1 MHSNRLLH
9 QSRIPV
15 AKEKRD
21 DGQRK
26 REGGREVEGEGERDG
41 DGGKRRRSERGGE
54 KSQKPPHN
62 NAREKS
68 EHFPPKDGPFPNPCA
83 LSDKLK

>member
-1 MHSNRLLH
+1 MM
-9 QSRIPV
+9 
-15 AKEKRD
+15 EEE
-21 DGQRK
+21 
-26 REGGREVEGEGERDG
+26 REGGGVEGRGWESKGE
-41 DGGKRRRSERGGE
+41 GE

>member
-1 MHSNRLLH
+1 MM
-9 QSRIPV
+9 
-15 AKEKRD
+15 EEE
-21 DGQRK
+21 
-26 REGGREVEGEGERDG
+26 REREMEGER
-41 DGGKRRRSERGGE
+41 ERESKGEGE

>member
-1 MHSNRLLH
+1 MEM
-9 QSRIPV
+9 
-15 AKEKRD
+15 EKR
-21 DGQRK
+21 GGGVRK
-26 REGGREVEGEGERDG
+26 
-41 DGGKRRRSERGGE
+41 GGE

-62 NAREKS
+62 NAGEKS

>member
-1 MHSNRLLH
+1 MER
-9 QSRIPV
+9 
-15 AKEKRD
+15 E
-21 DGQRK
+21 
-26 REGGREVEGEGERDG
+26 REGGRQSGREMEKEEEEERA
-41 DGGKRRRSERGGE
+41 RERGGE

-62 NAREKS
+62 NAGEKS

>member
-1 MHSNRLLH
+1 M
-9 QSRIPV
+9 V
-15 AKEKRD
+15 EEE
-21 DGQRK
+21 
-26 REGGREVEGEGERDG
+26 REREMEGERESKG
-41 DGGKRRRSERGGE
+41 EGE

>member
-1 MHSNRLLH
+1 MMEEERE
-9 QSRIPV
+9 R
-15 AKEKRD
+15 EM
-21 DGQRK
+21 
-26 REGGREVEGEGERDG
+26 EGGGRAKGE
-41 DGGKRRRSERGGE
+41 GE

>member
-1 MHSNRLLH
+1 MNLNALK
-9 QSRIPV
+9 QTV
-15 AKEKRD
+15 ALEQHPCRERKKKAMM
-21 DGQRK
+21 GKRK
-26 REGGREVEGEGERDG
+26 REEGVEEERDG
-41 DGGKRRRSERGGE
+41 DGGKRRSESGVE

-62 NAREKS
+62 NTREKS